1 MRILGIDPGSSTGSL
16 PIQSAYERRILMKRI
31 LAWAGILAAVAAFLA
46 LIVLAVTGAPAN
58 ILMALVFVVM
68 IVPVLIY
75 GFLIFVKLKKDDRD
89 KDME

>member
-1 MRILGIDPGSSTGSL
+1 
-16 PIQSAYERRILMKRI
+16 MKRI
-31 LAWAGILAAVAAFLA
+31 LAWAGILAAAVAFLA
-46 LIVLAVTGAPAN
+46 LIVLAFTGAPAN

-75 GFLIFVKLKKDDRD
+75 GFLMFVKLKKDDRD

>member
-1 MRILGIDPGSSTGSL
+1 
-16 PIQSAYERRILMKRI
+16 MKRI
-31 LAWAGILAAVAAFLA
+31 LAWAGILAAAAAFLA

-89 KDME
+89 KYGVAPLYPFSRPSATALSFRFLTVF

>member
-1 MRILGIDPGSSTGSL
+1 
-16 PIQSAYERRILMKRI
+16 MKRI
-31 LAWAGILAAVAAFLA
+31 LAWAGILA

-75 GFLIFVKLKKDDRD
+75 GFLMFVKLKKDDRD

>member
-1 MRILGIDPGSSTGSL
+1 
-16 PIQSAYERRILMKRI
+16 MKRI
-31 LAWAGILAAVAAFLA
+31 LAWDGILAAAAAVRA
-46 LIVLAVTGAPAN
+46 LIVLAVPGAPAN

>member
-1 MRILGIDPGSSTGSL
+1 
-16 PIQSAYERRILMKRI
+16 MKRI

-46 LIVLAVTGAPAN
+46 LIVLAVPGAPDN
-58 ILMALVFVVM
+58 ILLALVFVVM

>member
-1 MRILGIDPGSSTGSL
+1 
-16 PIQSAYERRILMKRI
+16 MKRI
-31 LAWAGILAAVAAFLA
+31 LAWAGILAAAVALLA

-75 GFLIFVKLKKDDRD
+75 GFLMFVKLKKDDRD

>member
-1 MRILGIDPGSSTGSL
+1 
-16 PIQSAYERRILMKRI
+16 MKRI
-31 LAWAGILAAVAAFLA
+31 LAWAGILAAAAVFLA

-75 GFLIFVKLKKDDRD
+75 GFLMFVKLKKDDRD

>member
-1 MRILGIDPGSSTGSL
+1 
-16 PIQSAYERRILMKRI
+16 MKRI
-31 LAWAGILAAVAAFLA
+31 LAWAGILAAAAAFLA
-46 LIVLAVTGAPAN
+46 LIVAPAN

-75 GFLIFVKLKKDDRD
+75 GFLMFVKLKKDDRD

>member
-1 MRILGIDPGSSTGSL
+1 
-16 PIQSAYERRILMKRI
+16 MKRI

-46 LIVLAVTGAPAN
+46 LIVQAVTGAPAN

>member
-1 MRILGIDPGSSTGSL
+1 
-16 PIQSAYERRILMKRI
+16 MKRI
-31 LAWAGILAAVAAFLA
+31 LAWAGILAVAAVFLT

-75 GFLIFVKLKKDDRD
+75 GFLMFVKLKKDDRD

>member
-1 MRILGIDPGSSTGSL
+1 
-16 PIQSAYERRILMKRI
+16 MKRI

-46 LIVLAVTGAPAN
+46 LIDQADTVAPAN

>member
-1 MRILGIDPGSSTGSL
+1 
-16 PIQSAYERRILMKRI
+16 MKRI
-31 LAWAGILAAVAAFLA
+31 LAWAGILAVAAVFLT

-75 GFLIFVKLKKDDRD
+75 GFLMFIKLKKDDRD

>member
-1 MRILGIDPGSSTGSL
+1 
-16 PIQSAYERRILMKRI
+16 MKRI

-46 LIVLAVTGAPAN
+46 LIVLAVTGAPAT

>member
-1 MRILGIDPGSSTGSL
+1 
-16 PIQSAYERRILMKRI
+16 MKRI

-46 LIVLAVTGAPAN
+46 LIVLAVTGVPAN

>member
-1 MRILGIDPGSSTGSL
+1 
-16 PIQSAYERRILMKRI
+16 MKRI
-31 LAWAGILAAVAAFLA
+31 LAWAGILAAVAAVLA

-58 ILMALVFVVM
+58 SLMALVFVVM

>member
-1 MRILGIDPGSSTGSL
+1 
-16 PIQSAYERRILMKRI
+16 MKRI
-31 LAWAGILAAVAAFLA
+31 LAWAGILAAAAAFLA

-68 IVPVLIY
+68 TVLIY

>member
-1 MRILGIDPGSSTGSL
+1 
-16 PIQSAYERRILMKRI
+16 MKRI
-31 LAWAGILAAVAAFLA
+31 LAWAGILAAAVAVLA

-75 GFLIFVKLKKDDRD
+75 GFLMFVKLKKDDRD

>member
-1 MRILGIDPGSSTGSL
+1 
-16 PIQSAYERRILMKRI
+16 MKRI
-31 LAWAGILAAVAAFLA
+31 LAWAGILAAAVAFLA
-46 LIVLAVTGAPAN
+46 LIVLAVIGAPAN

-75 GFLIFVKLKKDDRD
+75 GFLMFVKLKKDDRD

>member
-1 MRILGIDPGSSTGSL
+1 
-16 PIQSAYERRILMKRI
+16 MKRI
-31 LAWAGILAAVAAFLA
+31 LAWAGILAAAAAF
-46 LIVLAVTGAPAN
+46 LAVTGAPAN

-75 GFLIFVKLKKDDRD
+75 GFLMFVKLKKGDRD

>member
-1 MRILGIDPGSSTGSL
+1 
-16 PIQSAYERRILMKRI
+16 MKRI

-75 GFLIFVKLKKDDRD
+75 GFLMFVKLKKGDRD

>member
-1 MRILGIDPGSSTGSL
+1 
-16 PIQSAYERRILMKRI
+16 MKRI
-31 LAWAGILAAVAAFLA
+31 LAWAGILAAVVTFLA

>member
-1 MRILGIDPGSSTGSL
+1 
-16 PIQSAYERRILMKRI
+16 MKRI

-46 LIVLAVTGAPAN
+46 LIVLAATGAPAN

>member
-1 MRILGIDPGSSTGSL
+1 
-16 PIQSAYERRILMKRI
+16 MKRI

-46 LIVLAVTGAPAN
+46 LIVLAVTGAPAK

>member
-1 MRILGIDPGSSTGSL
+1 
-16 PIQSAYERRILMKRI
+16 MKRI
-31 LAWAGILAAVAAFLA
+31 LAWAGILAAVAEFLA

>member
-1 MRILGIDPGSSTGSL
+1 
-16 PIQSAYERRILMKRI
+16 MKRI
-31 LAWAGILAAVAAFLA
+31 LAWAGILAAAAAFLA

-58 ILMALVFVVM
+58 ILMALVFVVVM

-75 GFLIFVKLKKDDRD
+75 GFLMFVKLKKDDRD

>member
-1 MRILGIDPGSSTGSL
+1 
-16 PIQSAYERRILMKRI
+16 MKRI
-31 LAWAGILAAVAAFLA
+31 LAWAGILAAAAAFLA

-58 ILMALVFVVM
+58 IL

-75 GFLIFVKLKKDDRD
+75 GFLMFVKLKKGDRD